1 MSHKIMV
8 VEDDQPILELME
20 ILLTRIGYE
29 PLIVPDVIEAL
40 EIVKK
45 DPPALILLDI
55 MMEPMDGWEFL
66 EKIRKEYGMKDL
78 PVILFTASAAVEE
91 RLKTMHDSVIL
102 KNRSPLPISR
112 TGSRSSSGNN
122 SLKFFKRIHRYLL
135 FIDRSG
141 EDDCPFPVH
150 SLVVPEHGNKVL
162 HEMVMGPADEPGIVL
177 FRCGNNLHQ
186 HGLPGKELPVFI
198 SDLADPEEE
207 LPVFYE
213 RPVIR

>member
-91 RLKTMHDSVIL
+91 RLKTMHDNRLSHLEKPVSIADL
-102 KNRSPLPISR
+102 KNGIA
-112 TGSRSSSGNN
+112 
-122 SLKFFKRIHRYLL
+122 KFL
-135 FIDRSG
+135 
-141 EDDCPFPVH
+141 
-150 SLVVPEHGNKVL
+150 
-162 HEMVMGPADEPGIVL
+162 
-177 FRCGNNLHQ
+177 
-186 HGLPGKELPVFI
+186 GK
-198 SDLADPEEE
+198 
-207 LPVFYE
+207 
-213 RPVIR
+213 